1 MSLHRSWKTV
11 IDILL
16 VPIALFRIVVGC
28 SVDVA
33 MAFKYPM
40 ALNGCADACV
50 NRWCVFN
57 CHLRN
62 VLHLDLSLY
71 MDSGVD
77 PVSATLGP
85 HIRFMTGFYFVCV
98 APFMVLLCYALWTR
112 RVAMK
117 SNGPPYIIQRAAAA
131 VYTPDGQKQ
140 VRALIDVYMENAR
153 IIGAGLAA
161 AGFTVYGG
169 RNAPYIWVRTP
180 RGVSSW
186 DFFDRILAEAHVVGA
201 PGSGFG
207 PSGEGYFR
215 LTAFGS
221 KAQTAEA
228 IERIKTRL

>member
-57 CHLRN
+57 CHLRT

-71 MDSGVD
+71 MASGVD
-77 PVSATLGP
+77 PISATLGP

-98 APFMVLLCYALWTR
+98 APFMVMLMYAMWTKNEAIRRPALAIGGSMAVLMVALVVRTIFGTPPSTSVGLFLLYNIVDVVAPVLILIRFVPQPAFGLEKCERGDLNPTR
-112 RVAMK
+112 R
-117 SNGPPYIIQRAAAA
+117 
-131 VYTPDGQKQ
+131 
-140 VRALIDVYMENAR
+140 
-153 IIGAGLAA
+153 
-161 AGFTVYGG
+161 
-169 RNAPYIWVRTP
+169 
-180 RGVSSW
+180 
-186 DFFDRILAEAHVVGA
+186 
-201 PGSGFG
+201 
-207 PSGEGYFR
+207 
-215 LTAFGS
+215 S
-221 KAQTAEA
+221 K
-228 IERIKTRL
+228 